1 MNGAG
6 FRKGFFFTRYQY
18 AKNHYSD
25 NRKGSPRHFLA
36 YMEQGSCRFSWA
48 EGELEIRQGE
58 AFYIPMG
65 VGYQALW
72 EGEQVVFRSYGFNF
86 FPEAEGKSF
95 AACKLSPEL
104 TESLLQIPLEQ
115 IPTSQALGS
124 FFSLLAQL
132 LPALEVA
139 CYGGS
144 HPTYEAAR
152 QYIQANPDCR
162 ISQVAEHC
170 NVSESALY
178 ALFKK
183 VAGKTPNDVRQQ
195 LLAQKAEHLLLTTD
209 RPIQQISDELGF
221 SSVSYFR
228 KIMKKQTG
236 KSPRA
241 IRKTGPN
248 L

>member
-1 MNGAG
+1 MNGSG
-6 FRKGFFFTRYQY
+6 FQKGFFFTRYHY
-18 AKNHYSD
+18 AKNHCSD

-36 YMEQGSCRFSWA
+36 YMEQGSCRLSWNG
-48 EGELEIRQGE
+48 GELEAKTGE

-65 VGYQALW
+65 MGYQALW

-95 AACKLSPEL
+95 GACKLSPKL
-104 TESLLQIPLEQ
+104 TESLLEIPLE
-115 IPTSQALGS
+115 PTPSSQTLGS
-124 FFSLLAQL
+124 FFTLLAQL
-132 LPALEVA
+132 LPAFTVA
-139 CYGGS
+139 HYGGS

-162 ISQVAEHC
+162 ISEVAEHC

-183 VAGKTPNDVRQQ
+183 VAKTTPNDVRQQ
-195 LLAQKAEHLLLTTD
+195 ILAQKAEHLLLTTD
-209 RPIQQISDELGF
+209 RSIQEISDALGF

-241 IRKTGPN
+241 IRKTGQN